1 MIKLNSEPWLSSFSY
16 YSNYYKDYQIEY
28 DKDDK
33 NIIEYFNNLS
43 LEQGDY
49 YQNFYT
55 ADYRSYVLSQKKQ
68 SKEWQ
73 LQIILIIL

>member
-16 YSNYYKDYQIEY
+16 NTNYYKDYQIEY

-43 LEQGDY
+43 LEKGDY

-55 ADYRSYVLSQKKQ
+55 ADYRSYVLSQKQQ
-68 SKEWQ
+68 SKE
-73 LQIILIIL
+73 